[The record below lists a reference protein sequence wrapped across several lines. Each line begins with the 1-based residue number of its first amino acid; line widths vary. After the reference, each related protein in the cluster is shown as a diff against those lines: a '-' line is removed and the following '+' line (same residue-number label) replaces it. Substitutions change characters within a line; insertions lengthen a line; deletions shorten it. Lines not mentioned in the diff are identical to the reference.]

1 MRTAASNGVIDGDLR
16 RRVPHPLPAP
26 RDHAELER
34 EQLVER
40 QPSERGVAA
49 LERVRVVGLLD
60 RPGDRHEPLLG
71 DDLAGQ
77 VLRVGETGLVER
89 LADRRPEADRGQAA
103 GQPVD
108 RHDPAGVE
116 QLGVLGDDLELGVVE
131 GQLAP
136 EMLDLARHDDL
147 GTDEQPAL
155 DEAPAEPGRVDAPG
169 VVLESRDRA
178 LGPAA
183 ETGLDADV
191 ADACLGGDDRAV
203 GRPAEVAHLSH
214 LAQVVV
220 APRQVEEQ
228 VADRVEVELDAGPPQ
243 RRAGGQP
250 GPRQRG
256 RQELDRVGRDASRR
270 SLPWPPYS
278 AEIRYR

>member
-1 MRTAASNGVIDGDLR
+1 MTS
-16 RRVPHPLPAP
+16 P
-26 RDHAELER
+26 R
-34 EQLVER
+34 
-40 QPSERGVAA
+40 
-49 LERVRVVGLLD
+49 
-60 RPGDRHEPLLG
+60 
-71 DDLAGQ
+71 Q

-89 LADRRPEADRGQAA
+89 LADRRPQADRGQAA

-131 GQLAP
+131 GQLAA

-147 GTDEQPAL
+147 GPDEQAAL
-155 DEAPAEPGRVDAPG
+155 DESPAEPGRVDAPG
-169 VVLESRDRA
+169 VVLEACDRA

-183 ETGLDADV
+183 EAGLDADV
-191 ADACLGGDDRAV
+191 ADARLGGDDRAV
-203 GRPAEVAHLSH
+203 GRPAELGHLSH

-228 VADRVEVELDAGPPQ
+228 VADRVEVELDPGPPQ

-250 GPRQRG
+250 GPGKRG
-256 RQELDRVGRDASRR
+256 RQELDRIGRDRRDARCLGHPIRRR
-270 SLPWPPYS
+270 SGTGRTAVRRGGPRPRRRSASSRSGAPSPPP
-278 AEIRYR
+278 RPGRRRRRRTT